1 MDNEL
6 MFDLVW
12 MQQLTG
18 ATEVM
23 KSNIPAH
30 AALDELAEAGR
41 ELAMLGNAAGSLV
54 FLRPSGDPLAAVAA
68 ELERARSKHARL
80 NSAHE
85 AYAVLLEELD
95 EFKAEVWKKT
105 RERDRAAMRAELI
118 QLAAM
123 AIRAIEDL
131 KL

>member
-1 MDNEL
+1 

-30 AALDELAEAGR
+30 EALDELAEAGR
-41 ELAMLGNAAGSLV
+41 ELAMLGNSAGSMV
-54 FLRPSGDPLAAVAA
+54 FLRPSGDALAAVAV
-68 ELERARSKHARL
+68 ELARARSHHAPL

-85 AYAVLLEELD
+85 AYAVILEELD

-105 RERDRAAMRAELI
+105 RERDKTAMRAELI

-123 AIRAIEDL
+123 AIRAVEDL
-131 KL
+131 EL